1 MMEPQV
7 AKWTRDY
14 ITKITFLSYRI
25 TAYNKREP
33 VDTVYRGIVLNCS
46 GRLTMFYNLD
56 LVLPGHRLAIH
67 RLAGL
72 WWHSAGYPECCDH
85 RHLPISLFYD
95 DMSRFDYALTTFP
108 NSAIINIAGPTYCL
122 FDHFST
128 RMRRRKIRDDGSMS
142 PGLYYKPKTRGERSH
157 KKSRGERR
165 GLSCL
170 SLHPLLSP
178 CQTER

>member
-46 GRLTMFYNLD
+46 GRLTTFYNLD

-95 DMSRFDYALTTFP
+95 DMSRFDYALTTFH
-108 NSAIINIAGPTYCL
+108 NSAIIDVAGPAYCL

-128 RMRRRKIRDDGSMS
+128 GMKRRKIRSDGTLS
-142 PGLYYKPKTRGERSH
+142 PGLTYKPKSRIERRSH
-157 KKSRGERR
+157 KKKLVVIAAPSD
-165 GLSCL
+165 
-170 SLHPLLSP
+170 
-178 CQTER
+178 